1 MKKQRFLQLGLGF
14 GVTIDTYNSMYLY
27 ILSVNGQVAT
37 IAKVALNTLV
47 SYTILYMG
55 ASTLKWT
62 TPNSFVPFKR
72 ARTWNWKLK
81 WHANNA
87 QNLWFNHIFD
97 FYNIYI
103 YIYLFI
109 FYLFIFFEL
118 HILNFTVYLYINSN
132 DDLKPCKV

>member
-1 MKKQRFLQLGLGF
+1 
-14 GVTIDTYNSMYLY
+14 
-27 ILSVNGQVAT
+27 
-37 IAKVALNTLV
+37 
-47 SYTILYMG
+47 LYMG